1 MAITMESQIE
11 QHNHPVLIVQKGFKD
26 FLESL
31 DKWPVA
37 LPSVVELMILNLDKK
52 EKLNEEQIK

>member
-1 MAITMESQIE
+1 MESQIE
-11 QHNHPVLIVQKGFKD
+11 QQNHPVLIVQKGFQD